1 MKLYY
6 SYVCHIIKKNVII
19 VNVRSENLKR
29 TEIFTIAND
38 EDDDIMSLQMYFTT
52 IMENR
57 FYHTV

>member
-52 IMENR
+52 IMENC